1 MGLQHFNS
9 IIFSWFEWSTCK
21 VSFWLDQNTYT
32 PYTTYSNLTFRFLG
46 LKNFIFWCHIGQG
59 KGQLTY
65 GSVMDL
71 LDQNFYNKKVI
82 EAEDEKNEEWFLSF
96 LDGSVLGKNDFS
108 LILEKKWTVFSTFFC
123 TFLVFSKAGKIEMKI
138 FGLQY
143 DDLQDDLSDDAQSLL
158 WEF

>member
-1 MGLQHFNS
+1 MYLS
-9 IIFSWFEWSTCK
+9 
-21 VSFWLDQNTYT
+21 
-32 PYTTYSNLTFRFLG
+32 FRFLG

-96 LDGSVLGKNDFS
+96 LDGSVLGKHNFS
-108 LILEKKWTVFSTFFC
+108 LIHEKWTVFSTFFC

-143 DDLQDDLSDDAQSLL
+143 DDLQEDLSDDAQSLL